1 MDFLSY
7 FVWGEVADKAV
18 GVVNQEIK
26 FDDFIVKAKV
36 ADDAAKTAKKTPILT
51 LKKNIENCKEK
62 KGYDLIEVYSNL
74 YDYLVEKKIIDK
86 KFSLFSFITFDSLD
100 TINKDLVSESK
111 LRDLIKIHE
120 INEKPNLK
128 CYNIDCKALSTL
140 LTDYKYDPMDV
151 ADTKVFFVCG
161 KKNIKRKNKT
171 KRKNRRSS
179 IKI

>member
-7 FVWGEVADKAV
+7 FVWGEVADQTV
-18 GVVNQEIK
+18 QVINQEIK
-26 FDDFIVKAKV
+26 FDDFIVKAKT
-36 ADDAAKTAKKTPILT
+36 ADDNSKTPILT

-62 KGYDLIEVYSNL
+62 KGYDLIQVYSNL

-86 KFSLFSFITFDSLD
+86 KFSLFSFISFDSVD

-111 LRDLIKIHE
+111 LRGLIKIDE

-140 LTDYKYDPMDV
+140 LTDYKYDPSDI
-151 ADTKVFFVCG
+151 ADTKVFFVGG

-171 KRKNRRSS
+171 KRKNRSRSS